1 MEHSHDASTPAAGIA
16 APSRACGANGGGTS
30 KLNIS
35 CASRRRIALF
45 FLALALTET
54 VNYLSN
60 TPLFPVEN
68 LTNILY
74 PMILLAWLITVKHR
88 LLQPQVRRYY
98 ILGALLLIATF
109 IARYLRYNI
118 TPSHSAFYRW
128 LWYIYYLPF
137 TAVPLCSFSAAF
149 FSGREETAAAPRW
162 LDGLWLACGCLT
174 VLILTNDLHG
184 LMFRLSAPGSADYT
198 YGPVYYAVVVWI
210 AAVTLTGFGIL
221 MHRCR
226 LSQCRA
232 LWYIPVLAAVPGVAL
247 LAWYYANGGSSP
259 RLLGYNLYNV
269 QEAYMLLFL
278 FVWESCVQIG
288 LILSNTDYEMIFALS
303 PLNALI
309 TDGKGKLRLAAAG
322 MASPSPE
329 MLSAALDAPQKLDGD
344 HILKS
349 HLIRGGAA
357 YWVEDISAV
366 NRANRAIEDAIE
378 YLEDE
383 QIQLAEEASIK
394 TERQTYETQNRIY
407 DSIAPLVQ
415 PQLARA
421 QRLLTG
427 EIADEA
433 EFRRRLTESLV
444 LCVYAKRRVN
454 LALLASGEAALST
467 LELELSIRETMEYL
481 DLSGVACSLERIG
494 REAAL
499 PSDELLLAYD
509 FFAALLEAALPDL
522 SAIFAVLQTEP
533 CLALKVGLAAPTAL
547 PAREWRGG
555 QLAALGADVSY
566 TEEDGL
572 SFARLS
578 FGEEARP

>member
-118 TPSHSAFYRW
+118 TPSYSAFYRW

-259 RLLGYNLYNV
+259 RLFGYNLYNV
-269 QEAYMLLFL
+269 QEA
-278 FVWESCVQIG
+278 
-288 LILSNTDYEMIFALS
+288 
-303 PLNALI
+303 
-309 TDGKGKLRLAAAG
+309 
-322 MASPSPE
+322 
-329 MLSAALDAPQKLDGD
+329 
-344 HILKS
+344 
-349 HLIRGGAA
+349 
-357 YWVEDISAV
+357 
-366 NRANRAIEDAIE
+366 
-378 YLEDE
+378 
-383 QIQLAEEASIK
+383 
-394 TERQTYETQNRIY
+394 
-407 DSIAPLVQ
+407 
-415 PQLARA
+415 
-421 QRLLTG
+421 
-427 EIADEA
+427 
-433 EFRRRLTESLV
+433 
-444 LCVYAKRRVN
+444 
-454 LALLASGEAALST
+454 
-467 LELELSIRETMEYL
+467 
-481 DLSGVACSLERIG
+481 
-494 REAAL
+494 
-499 PSDELLLAYD
+499 
-509 FFAALLEAALPDL
+509 
-522 SAIFAVLQTEP
+522 
-533 CLALKVGLAAPTAL
+533 
-547 PAREWRGG
+547 
-555 QLAALGADVSY
+555 
-566 TEEDGL
+566 
-572 SFARLS
+572 
-578 FGEEARP
+578 